1 MFWRS
6 ETSHVCCCG
15 RAAAWGPSLGRMSRG
30 PGRSESL
37 ESWICCYASPICF
50 LQPGQEWKMLL
61 FCLNHEY
68 IKLNTNLTNI
78 SPKFILVFACL
89 DQDLQLITLMGVDI
103 LLVADV
109 NGNRPSMITLSF
121 LLDVILTL
129 ASICRF
135 KKIYLSLLM
144 VMIMM
149 VEY

>member
-1 MFWRS
+1 
-6 ETSHVCCCG
+6 
-15 RAAAWGPSLGRMSRG
+15 
-30 PGRSESL
+30 
-37 ESWICCYASPICF
+37 
-50 LQPGQEWKMLL
+50 
-61 FCLNHEY
+61 
-68 IKLNTNLTNI
+68 
-78 SPKFILVFACL
+78 
-89 DQDLQLITLMGVDI
+89 MGVDI